1 MWAFSVPWYDFIW
14 PQTQKQGEQAYQA
27 NLNRRQRALSTYKS
41 DSWRP
46 FGSIRNQ
53 SRHMRQVETVK
64 TMLDELIRLLN
75 DLAKTREDQ
84 VLIATTLEA
93 LDDKY
98 DLSRKISQAPGLK
111 EIIQQLMG
119 RIYRAYG
126 DFARPRGKRIL
137 DIASGSNTSK
147 APSSVFVNT
156 PFGEQRIMP
165 SSSAGYSA
173 LFEPWFCRILLELG
187 ADPVGIDLGNLDQET
202 FEHYQVDLG
211 QPGALDFL
219 PDHSFDAIQD
229 SRLFGS
235 PEFTAQ
241 LPDQADRLNA
251 AAEIWKQEQRLL
263 KANGIVI
270 HSDATNLL
278 GENRM
283 Q

>member
-1 MWAFSVPWYDFIW
+1 
-14 PQTQKQGEQAYQA
+14 
-27 NLNRRQRALSTYKS
+27 
-41 DSWRP
+41 
-46 FGSIRNQ
+46 
-53 SRHMRQVETVK
+53 MRQVEMVN
-64 TMLDELIRLLN
+64 TMLDELMTLLD

-84 VLIATTLEA
+84 GLIATTLEA

-98 DLSRKISQAPGLK
+98 DLSRKISQAPGLG

-126 DFARPRGKRIL
+126 ALTKLRGKRIL

-156 PFGEQRIMP
+156 PFGEQRIVH
-165 SSSAGYSA
+165 SGSEGYSA

-202 FEHYQVDLG
+202 FEHYQADLG
-211 QPGALDFL
+211 QPGALNFL
-219 PDHSFDAIQD
+219 PDHSFDAVQD

-241 LPDQADRLNA
+241 IPNQADRLNI
-251 AAEIWKQEQRLL
+251 AAEICKQEQRLL
-263 KANGIVI
+263 KANGIII
-270 HSDATNLL
+270 HSDAANILRK
-278 GENRM
+278 NRM